1 MIFNAASSFKQI
13 LKYKSI
19 TKMNL
24 RLMVFKNKP
33 KTKDG
38 AYLINLDEFKLI
50 GTYWIALYKNNEN
63 VTYFDGFGVEHVPKE
78 F

>member
-1 MIFNAASSFKQI
+1 
-13 LKYKSI
+13 
-19 TKMNL
+19 
-24 RLMVFKNKP
+24 MVFKNKP
-33 KTKDG
+33 KIKDG